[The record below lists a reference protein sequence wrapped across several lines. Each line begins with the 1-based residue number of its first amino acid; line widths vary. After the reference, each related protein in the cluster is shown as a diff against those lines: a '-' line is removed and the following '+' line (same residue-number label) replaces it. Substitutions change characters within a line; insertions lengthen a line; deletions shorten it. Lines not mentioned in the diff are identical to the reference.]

1 MPFSWLPI
9 ETICFDGSSLLISTH
24 PFIWSIYHQ
33 ILDFWSKIRFSIH
46 IIIIQGQMHLLKK
59 IHNFIIPV
67 ITFITIIHY
76 NNCLERTAVLW
87 TSLLIPPGLHSTN
100 NLGHCLLPLLH
111 QLHHQ
116 PFLLRSLQCNL
127 QKDICP
133 DSDVQ
138 VGHCQEATSKQVLLW
153 ISPQVWVYRMFISW
167 VKNKCWYLI
176 QRQGLE
182 AQEKIC
188 DQTPSQWWILACFF
202 FCLFSLNGLLVVIAV
217 I

>member
-1 MPFSWLPI
+1 MPFSCP
-9 ETICFDGSSLLISTH
+9 FHDYLLKLCAPHIAHYSAH
-24 PFIWSIYHQ
+24 PFILSIYH
-33 ILDFWSKIRFSIH
+33 ILDFWSKIRFRIH
-46 IIIIQGQMHLLKK
+46 VIIIQGQMHLLKK

-127 QKDICP
+127 Q
-133 DSDVQ
+133 VR
-138 VGHCQEATSKQVLLW
+138 ESKTH
-153 ISPQVWVYRMFISW
+153 RM
-167 VKNKCWYLI
+167 L
-176 QRQGLE
+176 
-182 AQEKIC
+182 
-188 DQTPSQWWILACFF
+188 T
-202 FCLFSLNGLLVVIAV
+202 
-217 I
+217 